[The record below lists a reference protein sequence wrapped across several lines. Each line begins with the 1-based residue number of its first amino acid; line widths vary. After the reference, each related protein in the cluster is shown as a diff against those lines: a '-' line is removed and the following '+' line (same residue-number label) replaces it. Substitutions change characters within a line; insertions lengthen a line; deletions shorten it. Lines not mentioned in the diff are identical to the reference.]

1 MTNPTIGL
9 NRLPEL
15 GPALS
20 DNGEKA
26 VGAAALATSS
36 GAVLACSACCVLPLA
51 IPAVALALS
60 ATTVAWIEA
69 ANVWV
74 TGFSVILLAGAWALV
89 LRQTARSGKRAA
101 KSTIYML
108 GAATVLT
115 GVALAWPWLEPGLI
129 ALFKR

>member
-1 MTNPTIGL
+1 MTNQTMGL
-9 NRLPEL
+9 SRLPEL

-60 ATTVAWIEA
+60 ATTIAWIEA
-69 ANVWV
+69 ANVWI
-74 TGFSVILLAGAWALV
+74 TGFSVILLAGAWALIW
-89 LRQTARSGKRAA
+89 RQSARSGKRAA
-101 KSTIYML
+101 NSTIYML
-108 GAATVLT
+108 CAATLLSAIAVS
-115 GVALAWPWLEPGLI
+115 WPYTEESFIRFLS
-129 ALFKR
+129 